1 MITESSYSVVIQ
13 ENWLVSP
20 GEMWSILP
28 GEHRSGEIGELDLV
42 GVGSPTRP
50 RREAEME
57 TDVFLT
63 NDGRQ
68 RAISQLE
75 FLRTVRRAEVA
86 QYLHDA
92 KESGDVIDNAA
103 YEDAKNEQARL
114 EGRIM
119 ELEQLLA
126 RAVSISKVDTDIVS
140 LGSIVHLR
148 TPDEREYCYSLVGAF
163 EANPGAGRIS
173 NESPVGKALL
183 GHRVGDLV
191 IVSTPGG
198 VKEYTIFSIE

>member
-1 MITESSYSVVIQ
+1 MVVEGTATIF
-13 ENWLVSP
+13 
-20 GEMWSILP
+20 
-28 GEHRSGEIGELDLV
+28 
-42 GVGSPTRP
+42 
-50 RREAEME
+50 RREIQEME
-57 TDVFLT
+57 TQNVFLT
-63 NDGRQ
+63 DDGRQ

-119 ELEQLLA
+119 ELEQMLA
-126 RAVSISKVDTDIVS
+126 KALPISKVDSDVVS
-140 LGSIVHLR
+140 LGSVVHLR
-148 TPDEREYCYSLVGAF
+148 TPDERQYCYTLVGAF
-163 EANPGAGRIS
+163 EANPSAGRIS

-191 IVSTPGG
+191 IVATPGG

>member
-1 MITESSYSVVIQ
+1 MDTQ
-13 ENWLVSP
+13 
-20 GEMWSILP
+20 
-28 GEHRSGEIGELDLV
+28 
-42 GVGSPTRP
+42 
-50 RREAEME
+50 
-57 TDVFLT
+57 FLT
-63 NDGRQ
+63 DNGRQ

-126 RAVSISKVDTDIVS
+126 KALPISKVDTDVVS
-140 LGSIVHLR
+140 LGSVVHLQ
-148 TPDEREYCYSLVGAF
+148 TPDERKYCYTLVG
-163 EANPGAGRIS
+163 
-173 NESPVGKALL
+173 
-183 GHRVGDLV
+183 
-191 IVSTPGG
+191 
-198 VKEYTIFSIE
+198 